1 MDNYRYQTPVVVND
15 RAGEKVTETNIR
27 IDDIKSQLAEMEI
40 KISALYSVI
49 VEQGIDPKLIDKK
62 IEELVANRPER
73 SAVSVLTRSRVCPDC
88 GKKVKPS
95 SGDPLM
101 GTCLFCGTKVPF
113 YPTF

>member
-1 MDNYRYQTPVVVND
+1 MENVNYQPPLTVND
-15 RAGEKVTETNIR
+15 RAGEKVIEANIR
-27 IDDIKSQLAEMEI
+27 IDDIKSQIAEIEI

-49 VEQGIDPKLIDKK
+49 VEQGIDPKLIEKK
-62 IEELVANRPER
+62 VEELVTNRPER
-73 SAVSVLTRSRVCPDC
+73 PLVSVLTRSQICPEC

-95 SGDPLM
+95 SVDPLM